1 MLLLTIVMIQVMIGK
16 LIIRMVYKLS
26 LKYPNL
32 NLQPVA
38 GLQRTDNRVTKFEEI
53 AQIKAKL
60 NLNIEFTERNS
71 LDPIS

>member
-26 LKYPNL
+26 QKYPNL

-38 GLQRTDNRVTKFEEI
+38 GLQRTDNRVVKFEEI
-53 AQIKAKL
+53 AQTKAKL